1 MSMTIGAMPT
11 LDEESSDPP
20 PEIHPHIAVSMDQ
33 FWKYIVVECAEYGFS
48 GTTTGPPGDT
58 TTTPKPRARN
68 TVFSYFFGKGC
79 DSEPMQTNDDSPNWL
94 YNFNIFFGL
103 TMKKITR
110 KMIESDGVAMHM
122 YSIGSRDNDDRQV
135 FRARIKQIPGRL
147 AQYGLFFK
155 NDQEQKELDKWTTL
169 SGAKIPQGLLQTFF
183 KEHDTTLTAQT
194 YPDELEV
201 NAIFDEMYLG
211 LLSHVEASENILSI
225 TSSTLVTT
233 HSSPG
238 DWCLF
243 MRSNSHTDAVL
254 KILRLPLL
262 LNEMVTDHVRN
273 AVRFLVAKLLAK
285 EDPLGLIG

>member
-1 MSMTIGAMPT
+1 LGINGKILQQGQSHSPGGMAWSGGFRQAMWK
-11 LDEESSDPP
+11 
-20 PEIHPHIAVSMDQ
+20 IA
-33 FWKYIVVECAEYGFS
+33 W
-48 GTTTGPPGDT
+48 
-58 TTTPKPRARN
+58 
-68 TVFSYFFGKGC
+68 
-79 DSEPMQTNDDSPNWL
+79 
-94 YNFNIFFGL
+94 
-103 TMKKITR
+103 
-110 KMIESDGVAMHM
+110 
-122 YSIGSRDNDDRQV
+122 QV
-135 FRARIKQIPGRL
+135 
-147 AQYGLFFK
+147 
-155 NDQEQKELDKWTTL
+155 
-169 SGAKIPQGLLQTFF
+169 F